1 MNPMLNIAIRAAR
14 QAGNIITKY
23 YDTADATEFKQKGNH
38 DLTNFV
44 EMKAKRKIIDI
55 IFKSYPNHIIFT
67 ENDSQ
72 IYQKNEQVQW
82 IINVLDD
89 NVNYIKKLPHFSI
102 TIATRVKGRSE
113 IAVVYDPMRNE
124 LFCAWRGH
132 GTQLNGYRLR
142 GSSIRY
148 LDEAILSTNAMF
160 TEHESNVSTIDTFQK
175 LLYRCADFRRSGS
188 VALDL
193 AYVASGRLDGYYAI
207 NLKPH
212 DFTAGDLLVR
222 EAGGLVTDFSGDN
235 NYFFSG
241 NIIAG
246 NARIVQ
252 SMLTQI
258 RTKQ

>member
-1 MNPMLNIAIRAAR
+1 MNPMLNIAIRASR

-23 YDTADATEFKQKGNH
+23 YETADSTEFKQKSNY

-44 EMKAKRKIIDI
+44 ERKAKRQIIDI
-55 IFKSYPNHIIFT
+55 IFKSYPDHIIIT

-72 IYQKNEQVQW
+72 IYQKTEKVQW
-82 IINVLDD
+82 IINALDD
-89 NVNYIKKLPHFSI
+89 NVNYIKRLPHFSVS
-102 TIATRVKGRSE
+102 IAARVKGRSE

-124 LFCAWRGH
+124 LFYAWRGH

-142 GSSIRY
+142 GSSLRY
-148 LDEAILSTNAMF
+148 LSEALLSTN
-160 TEHESNVSTIDTFQK
+160 TILTKHKSNTYDMNACDK
-175 LLYRCADFRRSGS
+175 LLYKCANFRCSGS

-193 AYVASGRLDGYYAI
+193 AYVASGRLDGYYAM
-207 NLKPH
+207 NLKPR
-212 DFTAGDLLVR
+212 DFTAGDLLIR

-258 RTKQ
+258 RPRQ

>member
-1 MNPMLNIAIRAAR
+1 MNPMLNIAIRAVR
-14 QAGNIITKY
+14 QAGNIVTKY
-23 YDTADATEFKQKGNH
+23 YDTADSAELKQKGNH

-44 EMKAKRKIIDI
+44 ERKAKRQIIDI
-55 IFKSYPNHIIFT
+55 IFKSYPDHIIFT

-72 IYQKNEQVQW
+72 IYQKTEKVQW

-89 NVNYIKKLPHFSI
+89 NINYLKRLPHFSI
-102 TIATRVKGRSE
+102 SIATRVKGRSE

-142 GSSIRY
+142 GSSLRS
-148 LDEAILSTNAMF
+148 LSEALLSTNAIF
-160 TEHESNVSTIDTFQK
+160 QEHENNISAVNAVQK
-175 LLYRCADFRRSGS
+175 LLYKCADFRHSGS

-207 NLKPH
+207 NLKPR

-222 EAGGLVTDFSGDN
+222 EAGGLVTDFNGDN

-241 NIIAG
+241 NLIAG

-252 SMLTQI
+252 SILHQI
-258 RTKQ
+258 RLKQ